1 MTEKNI
7 LQNWFVTGAK
17 PTQEQFWAWQES
29 YWHKSEGIPTEKILG
44 LSEVLANKADAEI
57 LQHKANLDTS
67 NLTDEYVL
75 AWKKALGVGELPT
88 NIATIDEGTKQGSV
102 YTKTKVD
109 ELLENSGKNLANTD
123 LQIPAGVVRTLDV
136 TGAKLN
142 IKGLREVTSDNSYT
156 KKLRMNN
163 LGEVVSTTES
173 DFTINVP
180 DTINIQSRDITYANT
195 LTSINKVK
203 LFGGIVENVA
213 VKQPKTLYEKYMQ
226 TITENLYTRVTD
238 TSEWTKVYNEGFDNL
253 IEWDNVSKLIKYNRS
268 PDPNF
273 KRELTNFGMV
283 LNKPFPMNKNW
294 VFSFKTTALN
304 TNIQNT
310 HSSLPL
316 IGFLRGLNGKVTAP
330 QIGIITGSDDGGSTG
345 FKVTNVG
352 RNLSNNDIMDIIYI
366 KIDKVIYIHI
376 NTLYGVQYTFSF
388 DISNITE
395 ENIYFTVVGA
405 GTRNDYYGYLPKM
418 YGFKYYIDDR
428 NIDLTERVDNEQN
441 LQKIKEFKQR
451 ISAKNLVALQG
462 SDWAIDKVIE
472 DGGNNSIIRNDLVE
486 LHKNIKGFSDLTKIC
501 SLAYTP
507 NFKLPRNKNYYFK
520 FQGSINSIRAYYGG
534 LSVIGFINSNK
545 GIPNF
550 GTISNGQDN
559 PNSGMNVG
567 TVMSD
572 NTLAPIHV
580 KYSPTTFEIWKVDN
594 LVNIR
599 LTQGIDE
606 IYNVIFDIDL
616 CGDLRPASSY
626 QVGNDNRDITLTHTF
641 GEYYIETLEA

>member
-29 YWHKSEGIPTEKILG
+29 YWHKGESIPTEKILG
-44 LSEVLANKADAEI
+44 LSEVLANKADVEM
-57 LQHKANLDTS
+57 LQHKANLDSS
-67 NLTDEYVL
+67 NLTGEHVL
-75 AWKKALGVGELPT
+75 AWKEKLGVGELPS
-88 NIATIDEGTKQGSV
+88 NIATIDEGNKQGNT
-102 YTKTKVD
+102 YTKTKVN
-109 ELLENSGKNLANTD
+109 ELLENSGKNIANTD
-123 LQIPAGVVRTLDV
+123 LQIPAGTVRTLDV

-226 TITENLYTRVTD
+226 TITENLYTRITD

-405 GTRNDYYGYLPKM
+405 GTRSEYYGNLPKM
-418 YGFKYYIDDR
+418 FDFKYYIDDR

-472 DGGNNSIIRNDLVE
+472 DGGNNSIIRNNLVE

-520 FQGSINSIRAYYGG
+520 FQGSINPIRAYYSGTAA
-534 LSVIGFINSNK
+534 IGFINSNK

-550 GTISNGQDN
+550 GVISSGQDN

-572 NTLAPIHV
+572 NVLAPIHV

>member
-29 YWHKSEGIPTEKILG
+29 YWHKGENIPTEKILG
-44 LSEVLANKADAEI
+44 LSEVLANKADVEI
-57 LQHKANLDTS
+57 LQHKANLDSS
-67 NLTDEYVL
+67 NLTNEHAL
-75 AWKKALGVGELPT
+75 AWKKALGVGELPS
-88 NIATIDEGTKQGSV
+88 NIATIDEGSKIGSV
-102 YTKTKVD
+102 YTKTKID
-109 ELLENSGKNLANTD
+109 ELLENSGKNIANTD

-180 DTINIQSRDITYANT
+180 NTINIQSRDITYANT

-472 DGGNNSIIRNDLVE
+472 DGGNNSIIRNNLVE
-486 LHKNIKGFSDLTKIC
+486 LHKNIKGFGDLTKLC

-520 FQGSINSIRAYYGG
+520 FQGSINPIRAYYGG

>member
-17 PTQEQFWAWQES
+17 PMQEQFWAWQES
-29 YWHKSEGIPTEKILG
+29 YWHKSESIPTEKILG
-44 LSEVLANKADAEI
+44 LSEVLANKADAEM

-67 NLTDEYVL
+67 NLTDEHVL
-75 AWKKALGVGELPT
+75 AWKEKLGVGELPT

-472 DGGNNSIIRNDLVE
+472 DGGNNSIIRNNLVE
-486 LHKNIKGFSDLTKIC
+486 LHKNIKGFGDLTKLC

-520 FQGSINSIRAYYGG
+520 FQGSINPIRAYYSGTAA
-534 LSVIGFINSNK
+534 IGFINSNK

-550 GTISNGQDN
+550 GVISSGQDN

-572 NTLAPIHV
+572 NVLAPIHV

>member
-29 YWHKSEGIPTEKILG
+29 YWHKSESIPTEKILG
-44 LSEVLANKADAEI
+44 LSEVLANKADVEM
-57 LQHKANLDTS
+57 LQHKANLDSS
-67 NLTDEYVL
+67 NLTGEHVL
-75 AWKKALGVGELPT
+75 AWKEKLGVGELPS
-88 NIATIDEGTKQGSV
+88 NIATIDEGNKQGNT
-102 YTKTKVD
+102 YTKTKVN
-109 ELLENSGKNLANTD
+109 ELLENSGKNIANTD
-123 LQIPAGVVRTLDV
+123 LQIPAGTVRTLDV

-226 TITENLYTRVTD
+226 TITENLYTRITD

-405 GTRNDYYGYLPKM
+405 GTRSEYYGNLPKM
-418 YGFKYYIDDR
+418 FDFKYYIDDR

-472 DGGNNSIIRNDLVE
+472 DGGNNSIIRNNLVE

-520 FQGSINSIRAYYGG
+520 FQGSINPIRAYYSGTAA
-534 LSVIGFINSNK
+534 IGFINSNK

-550 GTISNGQDN
+550 GVISSGQDN

-572 NTLAPIHV
+572 NVLAPIHV

>member
-29 YWHKSEGIPTEKILG
+29 YWHKSESIPTEKILG
-44 LSEVLANKADAEI
+44 LSEILANKADVEM
-57 LQHKANLDTS
+57 LQQKANLDSS
-67 NLTDEYVL
+67 NLTDEHVL
-75 AWKKALGVGELPT
+75 AWKEKLGVGELPT
-88 NIATIDEGTKQGSV
+88 NIATIDEGNKQGNT
-102 YTKTKVD
+102 YTKTKVN
-109 ELLENSGKNLANTD
+109 ELLENSGKNLANSD

-180 DTINIQSRDITYANT
+180 NTINIQSRDITYANT

-472 DGGNNSIIRNDLVE
+472 DGGNNSIIRNNLVE
-486 LHKNIKGFSDLTKIC
+486 LHKNIKGFGDLTKLC

-520 FQGSINSIRAYYGG
+520 FQGSINPIRAYYGG

>member
-7 LQNWFVTGAK
+7 LQNWFVIGAK

-29 YWHKSEGIPTEKILG
+29 YWHKSESIPTEKILG
-44 LSEVLANKADAEI
+44 LSEVLANKADVEM
-57 LQHKANLDTS
+57 LQHKANLDSS
-67 NLTDEYVL
+67 NLTGEHVL
-75 AWKKALGVGELPT
+75 AWKEKLGVGELPS
-88 NIATIDEGTKQGSV
+88 NIATIDEGNKQGNT
-102 YTKTKVD
+102 YTKTKVN
-109 ELLENSGKNLANTD
+109 ELLENSGKNIANTD
-123 LQIPAGVVRTLDV
+123 LQIPAGTVRTLDV

-226 TITENLYTRVTD
+226 TITENLYTRITD

-405 GTRNDYYGYLPKM
+405 GTRSEYYGNLPKM
-418 YGFKYYIDDR
+418 FDFKYYIDDR

-472 DGGNNSIIRNDLVE
+472 DGGNNSIIRNNLVE

-520 FQGSINSIRAYYGG
+520 FQGSINPIRAYYSGTAA
-534 LSVIGFINSNK
+534 IGFINSNK

-550 GTISNGQDN
+550 GVISSGQDN

-572 NTLAPIHV
+572 NVLAPIHV

>member
-29 YWHKSEGIPTEKILG
+29 YWHKSESIPTEKILG
-44 LSEVLANKADAEI
+44 LSEVLANKADVEI
-57 LQHKANLDTS
+57 LQHKANLDSS
-67 NLTDEYVL
+67 NLTGEHVL
-75 AWKKALGVGELPT
+75 AWKEKLGVGELPS
-88 NIATIDEGTKQGSV
+88 NIATIDEGNKQGNT
-102 YTKTKVD
+102 YTKTKVN
-109 ELLENSGKNLANTD
+109 ELLENSGKNIANTD
-123 LQIPAGVVRTLDV
+123 LQIPAGTVRTLDV

-226 TITENLYTRVTD
+226 TITENLYTRITD

-405 GTRNDYYGYLPKM
+405 GTRSEYYGNLPKM
-418 YGFKYYIDDR
+418 FDFKYYIDDR

-472 DGGNNSIIRNDLVE
+472 DGGNNSIIRNNLVE

-520 FQGSINSIRAYYGG
+520 FQGSINPIRAYYSGTAA
-534 LSVIGFINSNK
+534 IGFINSNK

-550 GTISNGQDN
+550 GVISSGQDN

-572 NTLAPIHV
+572 NVLAPIHV

>member
-29 YWHKSEGIPTEKILG
+29 YWHKSESIPTEKILG
-44 LSEVLANKADAEI
+44 LSEVLANKADAEM
-57 LQHKANLDTS
+57 LQHKANLDSS
-67 NLTDEYVL
+67 NLTDEHVL
-75 AWKKALGVGELPT
+75 AWKEKLGVGELPS
-88 NIATIDEGTKQGSV
+88 NIATIDEGNKQGNT
-102 YTKTKVD
+102 YTKTKVN

-451 ISAKNLVALQG
+451 ISTKNLVALQG

-520 FQGSINSIRAYYGG
+520 FQGSINPIRAYYSGTAA
-534 LSVIGFINSNK
+534 IGFINSNK

-550 GTISNGQDN
+550 GVISSGQDN

-572 NTLAPIHV
+572 NVLAPIHV